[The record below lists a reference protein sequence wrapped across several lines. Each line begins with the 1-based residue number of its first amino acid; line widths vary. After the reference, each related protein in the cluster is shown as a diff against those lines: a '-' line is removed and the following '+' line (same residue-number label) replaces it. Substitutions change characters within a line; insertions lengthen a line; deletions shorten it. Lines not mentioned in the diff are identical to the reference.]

1 MINRRN
7 KNPNLNKKN
16 LLNRLILMINQ
27 TSLKKNNNSNQKIQ
41 LLIIKKRKYLIK
53 MADQEIK
60 KKIKM
65 VQIIKQKNLILLNP
79 IKQEVKQINN
89 RKIVVVNN
97 LQKNNLQILRNMI
110 LIQQIYLKIIIKR
123 IKKIKN

>member
-65 VQIIKQKNLILLNP
+65 VQIIK
-79 IKQEVKQINN
+79 
-89 RKIVVVNN
+89 
-97 LQKNNLQILRNMI
+97 
-110 LIQQIYLKIIIKR
+110 
-123 IKKIKN
+123 